1 MTEAQRLETLTCP
14 KCRGDMRSYER
25 SGVIVDQCTECRGIF
40 LDRGEIDRLI
50 AAEGARELVD
60 TPSQAVPS
68 PAAPSPAAPS
78 PAAGATH
85 NEPPPRDAPRDKQTQ
100 DRGRG
105 GLFGNVMDIF
115 GGGE

>member
-1 MTEAQRLETLTCP
+1 
-14 KCRGDMRSYER
+14 
-25 SGVIVDQCTECRGIF
+25 VIIDQCTECRGVF

-50 AAEGARELVD
+50 EAEGVRGAAE
-60 TPSQAVPS
+60 
-68 PAAPSPAAPS
+68 APSPAAPS
-78 PAAGATH
+78 PAVSTASDGAPARA
-85 NEPPPRDAPRDKQTQ
+85 EAPRDKQTQ